1 MILPTVAFASV
12 TGEFSYSESAK
23 NIYVAGDLTKAT
35 IQSGQVVTL
44 TIKDYAGNIK
54 YIDEIDVGPDLKYEY
69 KFRFNGNLSDCTINL
84 KEGNNDVTSSVE
96 AAYVTQPTVYS
107 LTLRDE
113 NESQLIEADEIIKA
127 TGEITNKYGNGGKY
141 VMLVAFYDANNKMIG
156 CEEVADGSFTFFD
169 IEKEVSG
176 FTSVKVPANTEK
188 IKAFMWNDTQTIIPL
203 SKEQVKATGDKT
215 FGGDTE
221 QITVAFMG
229 DSLTHGAQYL
239 KVIEHYYHTRYPNKD
254 IVFVNK
260 GISGNS
266 YPGVIGRFDW
276 DITENEFTGEI
287 DEATICLGFNDLG
300 PANFIEGVDY
310 DNIPADASAEVL
322 ESKTKIDQRIDSYF
336 NNCKE
341 LIEMCREKGISLTLI
356 TTFVFDHEMV
366 AARVAS
372 GIKSE
377 FNFPGSVNDYGL
389 RRMTQ
394 GVKEIAEEYDLP
406 VIDMWTMTSSM
417 TDSVRENYG
426 LENDEIVITGT
437 DGVHPGEQGGFYM
450 SYLFITQQDET
461 SATVAKVEIDAENGA
476 KSTERADVVVTD
488 YKPNRVEYEYLAHAI
503 PVAYTQYYKQWED
516 WGIPVTEDI
525 NQEIIK
531 VTNLEEGTYSIT
543 IGGNT
548 LTKNYTAEELAEG
561 INIAIDANNPAQIQS
576 KEAHALAVTKV
587 TNDAAYRAIATTE
600 QGIRSHPDVDISKF
614 GPSSTKEELKVLGS
628 YTGHY
633 QSYFSDNPSNYG
645 SKKYEAEN
653 RAKIVAQEKAA
664 KDASKPI
671 QRTVVIEKVK

>member
-1 MILPTVAFASV
+1 MKKVLCLILSFLMILPTVAFASV
-12 TGEFSYSESAK
+12 TGEVSYSESAK
-23 NIYVAGDLTKAT
+23 NIYVAGDLTKAVN
-35 IQSGQVVTL
+35 QFGQIVTL
-44 TIKDYAGNIK
+44 TIKDSAGNIK
-54 YIDEIDVGPDLKYEY
+54 YIDEIDVEQDLKYEH

-229 DSLTHGAQYL
+229 DSITHGAQYL

-254 IVFVNK
+254 ITFVNK

-266 YPGVIGRFDW
+266 FSSVLSRFDW
-276 DITENEFTGEI
+276 DITENVYTGEI
-287 DEATICLGFNDLG
+287 DEATICLGFNDLRPQNFVKDENYD
-300 PANFIEGVDY
+300 PAKIE
-310 DNIPADASAEVL
+310 E
-322 ESKTKIDQRIDSYF
+322 RISTYLI
-336 NNCKE
+336 NCKT
-341 LIEMCREKGISLTLI
+341 LIESCRNKGISLTLL
-356 TTFVFDHEMV
+356 TPVVFDYKMV
-366 AARVAS
+366 EGRKENGYSVS
-372 GIKSE
+372 
-377 FNFPGSVNDYGL
+377 FDFPGEVNSYGL
-389 RRMTQ
+389 YKMTE
-394 GVKEIAEEYDLP
+394 GIKEIAEQYDLP
-406 VIDMWTMTSSM
+406 VIDIWTSTTEMT
-417 TDSVRENYG
+417 ENIRNEFG
-426 LENDEIVITGT
+426 LAKDDIVIMGT

-516 WGIPVTEDI
+516 WGVPVTEDI

-548 LTKNYTAEELAEG
+548 LAKNYTAEELAEG

-614 GPSSTKEELKVLGS
+614 GPSSTIEELKVLGS

-633 QSYFSDNPSNYG
+633 QSYFSNNPSNYG

-653 RAKIVAQEKAA
+653 RAKIVAQEKAV